1 MGLRLSHTTIDA
13 SDPYRIAEFWR
24 SLVDWTVQDSES
36 YQPGSDECY
45 LESPDGYTVLFMR
58 CPDQKKVKNRMHFDL
73 VPRPGSNRDEE
84 MHRALKLGAAVLD
97 DRRSDVGWVVMTDL
111 EGNEF
116 CILNE

>member
-58 CPDQKKVKNRMHFDL
+58 CPDQKKSRTACISTSCRGPARTATRRCTAPSNSAPPYSMTVA
-73 VPRPGSNRDEE
+73 PTSAGS
-84 MHRALKLGAAVLD
+84 
-97 DRRSDVGWVVMTDL
+97 S
-111 EGNEF
+111 
-116 CILNE
+116 